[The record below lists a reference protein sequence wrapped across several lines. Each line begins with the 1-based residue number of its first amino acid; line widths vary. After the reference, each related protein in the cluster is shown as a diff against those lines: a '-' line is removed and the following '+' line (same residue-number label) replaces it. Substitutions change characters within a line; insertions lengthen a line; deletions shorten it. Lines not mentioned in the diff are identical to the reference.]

1 LVSLIGLGLAKVM
14 QRYSSEH
21 CDYEVGRKDM
31 TESSQITEELV
42 DAFETASFEEVQAL
56 VQQGL
61 DQGADP
67 GFLVNDGMIPGI
79 RAVGDQFRRGEV
91 YLPEMMM
98 AADAFQEAM
107 DILQP
112 IIATAGTQR
121 ETPGTIVIATVKGDI
136 HALGKNIV
144 VTMLKTEGFN
154 VIDAGVDIPASKI
167 IDEAEKWNAEVIAL
181 SALMTTTMPQQ
192 KEVIEHLKARGT
204 REQYYVMVGGGP
216 TDANWAEKIGAD
228 GYGETAADAV
238 AMALAHMEQ
247 RRGVAS

>member
-1 LVSLIGLGLAKVM
+1 MAESHDITAELI
-14 QRYSSEH
+14 E
-21 CDYEVGRKDM
+21 
-31 TESSQITEELV
+31 
-42 DAFETASFEEVQAL
+42 AFETACFYEVEAL
-56 VQQGL
+56 VQRGL
-61 DQGADP
+61 EEGADAAP
-67 GFLVNDGMIPGI
+67 LVNDGLIPGI
-79 RAVGDQFRRGEV
+79 RAVGEQFRRGEV

-98 AADAFQEAM
+98 AADAFQEGM

-112 IIATAGTQR
+112 IIARAGTERETAGT
-121 ETPGTIVIATVKGDI
+121 VVVATVKGDI

-167 IDEAEKWNAEVIAL
+167 IDEAEKWNAEIIAL

-192 KEVIEHLKARGT
+192 REVIEHLKARGT
-204 REQYYVMVGGGP
+204 RDDYCVMVGGGP
-216 TDANWAEKIGAD
+216 TDANWAETIGAD

-247 RRGVAS
+247 RRGVTA